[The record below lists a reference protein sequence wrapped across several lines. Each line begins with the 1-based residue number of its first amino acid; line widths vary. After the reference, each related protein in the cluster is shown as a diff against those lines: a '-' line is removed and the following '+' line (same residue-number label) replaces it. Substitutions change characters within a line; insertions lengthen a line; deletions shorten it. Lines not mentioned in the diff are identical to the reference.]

1 MLDEERW
8 QLRWLPAA
16 ASLQI
21 HPDAVRLLLTADM
34 QLMGVLPFGEC
45 LFYMP
50 SLVLVAERT
59 AGLIS
64 LAIELKRC
72 LPYPV
77 YLVLVYAVQI
87 LCCLPSL
94 HSSLSLEIPSHG
106 SATAATISIA
116 TRLSA
121 A

>member
-1 MLDEERW
+1 RVPSSSW
-8 QLRWLPAA
+8 VCFLP
-16 ASLQI
+16 
-21 HPDAVRLLLTADM
+21 VRAELLVVD
-34 QLMGVLPFGEC
+34 
-45 LFYMP
+45 
-50 SLVLVAERT
+50 
-59 AGLIS
+59 GLIS
-64 LAIELKRC
+64 LAIELYRQRRRC

-94 HSSLSLEIPSHG
+94 HSSLSLEIPRHG

-116 TRLSA
+116 ARLNA